1 MAKTLKAKV
10 EFSFE
15 DLNKELA
22 KTSSLGSVME
32 ISEFSEI
39 DKYVHS
45 GNNHLN
51 ACLTGSLR
59 KGYPSNRSI
68 ALAGPSGTGKTYLI
82 LNTVKH
88 HIADDYYVIYF
99 DSENAV
105 DKEQMVK
112 FGIDTSKV
120 RYEPIGTVEE
130 FRTIVTQTCQTL
142 IDAKRGGYEIP
153 RILFVL
159 DSAGNLASKKEV
171 DDAISGSDKAD
182 MSRSK
187 KMKSIFRIIMNKMAE
202 IKATFLFSN
211 HVYMTQD
218 FYPETKAGG
227 GTGPEYSA
235 SIILFLSKSK
245 LREEK
250 KVDGKKIKE
259 QTGIIVTA
267 RPNKNRFAKPNTVKF
282 HIDFNKGMNAFVG
295 MENYISWDVCGID
308 RGYLYSEKEY
318 SKLKDKEKEG
328 LQKFE
333 YVDTETGEMATK
345 YFEYSGTS
353 NKIIV
358 KHLGR
363 ATDNREFFTDAV
375 FTEDVLKAID
385 AHIKPIFNYGI
396 DETSVDDFDLEE
408 DAFTT
413 TEDDSDD
420 I

>member
-1 MAKTLKAKV
+1 MAKATKNKGA
-10 EFSFE
+10 FSFE

-39 DKYVHS
+39 DDYIHS
-45 GNNHLN
+45 GNYHLN
-51 ACLTGSLR
+51 ACLTGSLF
-59 KGYPSNRSI
+59 KGYPTNRSI
-68 ALAGPSGTGKTYLI
+68 AVAGPSGTGKTYLI
-82 LNTVKH
+82 LNAVKQYQ
-88 HIADDYYVIYF
+88 DKGYNVIYF

-105 DKEQMVK
+105 DKDMMKK
-112 FGIDTSKV
+112 FNIDTNAV

-142 IDAKRGGYEIP
+142 IDAQRAGYEIP
-153 RILFVL
+153 RILFIL

-267 RPNKNRFAKPNTVKF
+267 RPNKNRFAKPSTVKF
-282 HIDFNKGMNAFVG
+282 HIDFNKGMNAYVG
-295 MENYISWDVCGID
+295 LENYISWDVCGID

-328 LQKFE
+328 LIKFE
-333 YVDTETGEMATK
+333 HIDEETGELTVK
-345 YFEYSGTS
+345 YFEQSASS

-363 ATDNREFFTDAV
+363 NTDNREFFTSAV
-375 FTEDVLKAID
+375 FTEEVLRAID
-385 AHIKPIFNYGI
+385 EHVKPLFNYGI
-396 DETSVDDFDLEE
+396 DEASVDGFDLED
-408 DAFTT
+408 DAFT

>member
-1 MAKTLKAKV
+1 
-10 EFSFE
+10 
-15 DLNKELA
+15 
-22 KTSSLGSVME
+22 ME

-39 DKYVHS
+39 DDYINS
-45 GNNHLN
+45 GNYHLN
-51 ACLTGSLR
+51 ACLTGSLF
-59 KGYPSNRSI
+59 KGYPTNRSI
-68 ALAGPSGTGKTYLI
+68 AVAGPSGTGKTYLI
-82 LNTVKH
+82 LNAVKQYQ
-88 HIADDYYVIYF
+88 DKGYNVIYF

-105 DKEQMVK
+105 DKDMMKK
-112 FGIDTSKV
+112 FSIDTNAV

-142 IDAKRGGYEIP
+142 IDAQRAGYEIP
-153 RILFVL
+153 RILFIL

-267 RPNKNRFAKPNTVKF
+267 RPNKNRFAKPSTVKF

-295 MENYISWDVCGID
+295 LENYISWDTCGID

-328 LQKFE
+328 LIKFE
-333 YVDTETGEMATK
+333 HIDEETGELTVK
-345 YFEYSGTS
+345 YFEQSASS

-363 ATDNREFFTDAV
+363 ATDNREFFTSKV
-375 FTEDVLKAID
+375 FTEDVLRNID
-385 AHIKPIFNYGI
+385 AFISPLFNYGF
-396 DETSVDDFDLEE
+396 DDTSVDDFEIDDDTFITEE
-408 DAFTT
+408 DN
-413 TEDDSDD
+413 D

>member
-1 MAKTLKAKV
+1 MAKTLKAKG

-45 GNNHLN
+45 GNYHLN

-88 HIADDYYVIYF
+88 HIAEDYYVIYF

-202 IKATFLFSN
+202 IKATFIFSN

-218 FYPETKAGG
+218 FYPEARAGG
-227 GTGPEYSA
+227 GTGPEYAA
-235 SIILFLSKSK
+235 SIILFLSKAK
-245 LREEK
+245 LKEVK
-250 KVDGKKIKE
+250 KVDGKKVTE

-267 RPNKNRFAKPNTVKF
+267 RPNKNRFAKPTSIKF
-282 HIDFNKGMNAFVG
+282 QIPFNKGMNEYVG
-295 MENYISWDVCGID
+295 LENYISWENCGIQK
-308 RGYLYSEKEY
+308 GYVYSEKEY
-318 SKLKDKEKEG
+318 TKLKEKDQIG
-328 LQKFE
+328 LVPFT
-333 YVDTETGEMATK
+333 YTDTETGEITTR
-345 YFEYSGTS
+345 YFEASESS
-353 NKIIV
+353 NKIV
-358 KHLGR
+358 VRHLGR
-363 ATDNREFFTDAV
+363 TIDNAEFFTDKV
-375 FTEDVLKAID
+375 FTTEVLDAID
-385 AHIKPIFNYGI
+385 AHIQPLFNYGI
-396 DETSVDDFDLEE
+396 EDAGIDEFDIDDETIF
-408 DAFTT
+408 
-413 TEDDSDD
+413 EDDAE
-420 I
+420 

>member
-1 MAKTLKAKV
+1 
-10 EFSFE
+10 
-15 DLNKELA
+15 
-22 KTSSLGSVME
+22 
-32 ISEFSEI
+32 
-39 DKYVHS
+39 
-45 GNNHLN
+45 LN

-88 HIADDYYVIYF
+88 HIAEGYYVIYF

-105 DKEQMVK
+105 DKDQMVK

-202 IKATFLFSN
+202 IKATFIFSN

-218 FYPETKAGG
+218 FYPEAKAGG
-227 GTGPEYSA
+227 GTGPEYAA
-235 SIILFLSKSK
+235 SIILFLTKAK
-245 LREEK
+245 LKEVK
-250 KVDGKKIKE
+250 KVDGKKVTE

-267 RPNKNRFAKPNTVKF
+267 RPNKNRFAKPTSIKF
-282 HIDFNKGMNAFVG
+282 QIPFNKGMNEYVG
-295 MENYISWDVCGID
+295 LENYISWDTCGIQK
-308 RGYLYSEKEY
+308 GYVYSEKEY
-318 SKLKDKEKEG
+318 SKLKEKDQIG
-328 LQKFE
+328 LVPFT
-333 YVDTETGEMATK
+333 YTDTETGEIATK
-345 YFEYSGTS
+345 YFEESESS
-353 NKIIV
+353 NKIV
-358 KHLGR
+358 VRHLGR
-363 ATDNREFFTDAV
+363 TVDGSEFFTDAV
-375 FTEDVLKAID
+375 FTPDVIDAID
-385 AHIKPIFNYGI
+385 ARVQPLFNYGI
-396 DETSVDDFDLEE
+396 EDAGIDEFDIDDETIFEE
-408 DAFTT
+408 DA
-413 TEDDSDD
+413 E
-420 I
+420 